1 MIMSKYLLYV
11 FIGMIVSSGALG
23 QEGSK
28 GRGGMSSRKGKMEG
42 RVFAEGEGPME
53 YANVALYARADSS
66 LVTGTLTNTE
76 GIFMLEEIPFGQ
88 YYLEID
94 FMGFRKQRIN
104 DIHINGKAPDQ
115 NLGRLFLE
123 QTSQN
128 IEGVE
133 VTANR
138 PQVNYQVDKKVIQVA
153 GDYTSEGGSAVQ
165 VLENVP
171 SIQVDIEG
179 NVELRGSSN
188 FRVLVDGKPTV
199 VDGSDALQQIAA
211 GMIDNI
217 EIITNPSAK
226 YDPEGTTGIINV
238 IMKEGRGPGLN
249 GMFRASGSTSGTL
262 EGGGNL
268 NYSLTDR
275 LNFSTSLNYRDF
287 KFDMTGIDERQTFRG
302 DTTLY
307 IDQHMENTMNRKMY
321 SFEAGLDY
329 SLTKNSSISL
339 SGGLGSFG
347 FGREGTVWTETYTR
361 PYSDAKYEKTGSIFD
376 LDNNYYDINLDY
388 QNRFDS
394 KEHKLNASLYY
405 SGSENKDL
413 NTSKVFQTDSA
424 WDQVLAGPDGLRTNE
439 SGNENQVRAK
449 IDYTRPTSFGKL
461 EAGYQG
467 RYRMQNYHYKL
478 QNQQDDQWINDEE
491 YITDADFSRLIQA
504 LYATWSGK
512 LLSIDYQ
519 LGLRGEYTDRLLNQQ
534 TLDEDHRIQR
544 FDVFP
549 SLHLAKRFSQKEQ
562 VFASYSRRI
571 NRPGSW
577 YLDPFRRY
585 RDQYNARTGNPGLKP
600 EYTGSWELGYKQIF
614 GKSSATIEAYHRNTT
629 NGITRI
635 KQATE
640 GNLMIHTME
649 NIQQEQST
657 GAELSLNTSIYKW
670 WNINLSG
677 NYYRYSISG
686 DVVEE
691 GAQQKGNQWNARY
704 NSTFKLPTGTRI
716 QLTGM
721 YRGPSITPQGKRE
734 GFFMANAAVR
744 QSLIKDK
751 LSLTVK
757 GMDLF
762 QGRRKEM
769 NIIGNTFES
778 YILRRRES
786 PVFSFS
792 INYII
797 NNYKN
802 GSQKGEDRE
811 NEYEGIETF

>member
-1 MIMSKYLLYV
+1 MCKYLLFV
-11 FIGMIVSSGALG
+11 FMGMILGSGVLG
-23 QEGSK
+23 QDGSK
-28 GRGGMSSRKGKMEG
+28 GRESVSPRQGKIEG
-42 RVFAEGEGPME
+42 RVFAEGDGPME
-53 YANVALYARADSS
+53 YVNVALYKRVDSS
-66 LVTGTLTNTE
+66 LVTGTVTNAE
-76 GIFMLEEIPFGQ
+76 GKFVLKEIPFGQ
-88 YYLEID
+88 YHLEVD
-94 FMGFRKQRIN
+94 FIGFKKQRIS
-104 DIHINGKAPDQ
+104 DIHINGKNPDQ
-115 NLGRLFLE
+115 ELGRLFLG

-138 PQVNYQVDKKVIQVA
+138 PQVNYQIDKKVIQVE
-153 GDYTSEGGSAVQ
+153 GDYTAEGGSAVQ

-188 FRVLVDGKPTV
+188 FRVLVDGRPAV
-199 VDGSDALQQIAA
+199 LDGSDALQQIPA
-211 GMIDNI
+211 GMIENI

-238 IMKEGRGPGLN
+238 IMKEGRGTGLN
-249 GMFRASGSTSGTL
+249 GMIRASGSTSGTL

-268 NYSLTDR
+268 NYRLTDR
-275 LNFSTSLNYRDF
+275 LNLSANLNYRDF
-287 KFDMTGIDERQTFRG
+287 KFDMTGIDERQTFEG
-302 DTTLY
+302 DTTSY
-307 IDQHMENTMNRKMY
+307 IDQHMENSMNRKMY

-339 SGGLGSFG
+339 SGSLGSFG
-347 FGREGTVWTETYTR
+347 FGREGTVWTEKYTQ
-361 PYSDAKYEKTGSIFD
+361 PYSNVEYEKTGSIFD

-413 NTSKVFQTDSA
+413 NTSKNFLTDSV
-424 WDQVLAGPDGLRTNE
+424 WDQVLAGPDGLKTNE
-439 SGNENQVRAK
+439 SGSEHQLRAK
-449 IDYTRPTSFGKL
+449 IDYIRPTPAGKL

-467 RYRMQNYHYKL
+467 RYRMQNYHYKV
-478 QNQQDDQWINDEE
+478 QNQQDDQWINDED

-512 LLSIDYQ
+512 LLGIDYQ

-534 TLDEDHRIQR
+534 TLDENYRIHR

-549 SLHLAKRFSQKEQ
+549 TLHLTKRFSQKEQ

-600 EYTGSWELGYKQIF
+600 EYTGSWELGYKKIF
-614 GKSSATIEAYHRNTT
+614 GKSSATIEAYHRNTA

-635 KQATE
+635 QQAAE
-640 GNLMIHTME
+640 GNLMIHTVE

-657 GAELSLNTSIYKW
+657 GLELSFNTSIYKW
-670 WNINLSG
+670 WNINLTG

-686 DVVEE
+686 DVAEE
-691 GAQQKGNQWNARY
+691 GLQQEGNHWNARY
-704 NSTFKLPTGTRI
+704 NNTFKLPTGTRI
-716 QLTGM
+716 QLTWR
-721 YRGPSITPQGKRE
+721 YRGPSITAQGERE
-734 GFFMANAAVR
+734 GFFTANAGVR
-744 QSLIKDK
+744 QTIIKDK
-751 LSLTVK
+751 LSFTVN

-762 QGRRKEM
+762 QGRRREM
-769 NIIGNTFES
+769 TITGNHFKND
-778 YILRRRES
+778 ILRRRES
-786 PVFSFS
+786 PVISF
-792 INYII
+792 NLRYTI
-797 NNYKN
+797 NNYEN
-802 GSQKGEDRE
+802 GRQKGEE
-811 NEYEGIETF
+811 KEQEYQGIEMF